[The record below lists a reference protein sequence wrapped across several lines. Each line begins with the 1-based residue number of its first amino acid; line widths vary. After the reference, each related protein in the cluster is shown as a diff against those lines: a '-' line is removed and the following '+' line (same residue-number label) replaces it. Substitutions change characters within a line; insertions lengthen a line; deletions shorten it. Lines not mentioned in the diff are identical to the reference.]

1 VDARHADKPEK
12 ASMSVQVQRRRS
24 SLITACMAA
33 CVGATAVATTA
44 QVAIPR
50 GAPAGYEQPGHGVRI
65 VRPSRTNVS
74 GTIVFSM
81 RGIGPDVRWI
91 VFMVD
96 GRTVWSTSRL
106 APRATRPT
114 VVNTRKLRDG
124 RHVLALRVIYANRRT
139 QVVRKA
145 IVVYNPHPAPGA
157 PVPSA
162 TATGAS
168 TTAPAGSTTGAGGS
182 MSAPAGSASSGS
194 SGVTA
199 VSPPTG
205 GVPGP
210 SMANFNRETYLYRTN
225 LSTAEEANR
234 YQFMVLSGNEYAEIP
249 LLKAANPNLKF
260 LLYQAIWM
268 TNINDIATMPTVT
281 GCTPYADDMANH
293 PSWFLRDQNGNLIT
307 ETGHPDVYAMDV
319 GNSAYQ
325 QACATNAAA
334 LARQY
339 GFDGVFFDVVDGR
352 ISDDVDSSVSV
363 PEYPT
368 QASWDNAMDSALAYL
383 APALRA
389 QGLSVFGNG
398 SNTISVSMWEQWVG
412 HLDGVEEESWTDAG
426 YGLAQ
431 QIPFWAGKFTELNWA
446 AANGKYE
453 FLHSYNTTEAA
464 NTFGLA
470 AMLLGASGRASYSAT
485 NGATTDEYW
494 FPEYDTAKALGA
506 PAGSYTVLANGVYER
521 AFANGIVLANPTGN
535 SISTFSLGG
544 GTYTGSGLTNVQ
556 SVALGPTSGLVL
568 LKTG

>member
-1 VDARHADKPEK
+1 
-12 ASMSVQVQRRRS
+12 MSVPLLHGRS
-24 SLITACMAA
+24 IRLACALAA
-33 CVGATAVATTA
+33 ALGVTIAPLGPSAALAAHEA
-44 QVAIPR
+44 QPLT
-50 GAPAGYEQPGHGVRI
+50 I
-65 VRPSRTNVS
+65 VRPYHTNVRGIIFFS
-74 GTIVFSM
+74 VRGVEANAQRIVFS
-81 RGIGPDVRWI
+81 I
-91 VFMVD
+91 D
-96 GRTVWSTSRL
+96 GRKVWSARRL
-106 APRATRPT
+106 SPRLRRATAID
-114 VVNTRKLRDG
+114 TRKLRDG
-124 RHVLALRVIYANRRT
+124 RHALAVRVTYPGGRT
-139 QVVRKA
+139 AVARKTIVVRNA
-145 IVVYNPHPAPGA
+145 A
-157 PVPSA
+157 
-162 TATGAS
+162 
-168 TTAPAGSTTGAGGS
+168 
-182 MSAPAGSASSGS
+182 

-199 VSPPTG
+199 RQARKKRGGTTTTTG
-205 GVPGP
+205 GSTQTETNSTGTSAGGTTTGGTTTGGTTTSGAPGT
-210 SMANFNRETYLYRTN
+210 SVTYFNRETYLYRTN

-556 SVALGPTSGLVL
+556 SVALGPTSGLIL
-568 LKTG
+568 LRTG